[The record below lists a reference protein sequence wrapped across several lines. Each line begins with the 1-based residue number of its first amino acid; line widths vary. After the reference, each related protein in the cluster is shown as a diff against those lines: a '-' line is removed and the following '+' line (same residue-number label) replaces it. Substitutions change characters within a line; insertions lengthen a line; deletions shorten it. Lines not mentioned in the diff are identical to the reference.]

1 MRVSA
6 PATEDLRELERLLVV
21 AAETGESREFG
32 TLREELAM
40 GHDDLT
46 QALNVLREHGKA
58 HEESPGCWTGGSDDA
73 GGPVVVSVPDPAE
86 PHEENGGAA
95 ALERFDRA
103 RGEPRPFTS
112 ESAAVAGATIRL
124 TVAVANALD
133 AESLGKLVKA
143 GISEAVE
150 QELPFTMEVL

>member
-6 PATEDLRELERLLVV
+6 PASEDLRELERLLLV
-21 AAETGESREFG
+21 ASESGESREFG

-46 QALNVLREHGKA
+46 EALSTLREHGKA
-58 HEESPGCWTGGSDDA
+58 HEEAPGYWTGGSDEA
-73 GGPVVVSVPDPAE
+73 STGPVVVSVPDPVDEADDLRS
-86 PHEENGGAA
+86 AA
-95 ALERFDRA
+95 ALERFDRG
-103 RGEPRPFTS
+103 RGGGAFTS

-143 GISEAVE
+143 GIAEAVE
-150 QELPFTMEVL
+150 QEQPFTMEVL